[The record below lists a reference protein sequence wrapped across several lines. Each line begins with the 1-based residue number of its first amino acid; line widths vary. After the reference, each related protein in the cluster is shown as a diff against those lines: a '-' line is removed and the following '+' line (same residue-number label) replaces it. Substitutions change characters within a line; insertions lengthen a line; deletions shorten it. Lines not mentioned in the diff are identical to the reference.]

1 MKEEIYIDSNP
12 VDLDDDTN
20 ITLNYRSNFLSDVSK
35 IVSNNTYSI
44 KLPMTARNR
53 KVIDMSH
60 LPSCVT
66 NWPRINHK
74 GRYIRN
80 GVEIVSDANV
90 TLVEISDTIDV
101 AMAWGNVSAFAN
113 VVNDGKTLQDLSYG
127 EVEGTDYVVWQKS
140 STSRRFPDI
149 DYGYSEAETEV
160 WYHPAVTVKWIL
172 DRISSDSGVL
182 FTFPSNR
189 SSFIGSL
196 VVPLLTRNDA
206 QSQID
211 KYAMTFTFLNEVRYD
226 TLEGGYLC
234 LFEEGIQSNYYGQTE
249 FDTFTREV
257 AIYQSL
263 LKNGDV
269 HLWGNITL
277 ELTLENTPYGVYFT
291 AVHNEVEMFTVY
303 PLDVETVSSGRYR
316 ITYEL
321 DDVST
326 GPIESEHD
334 GAVNHAIRFYIKGVG
349 DVSGGKTTF
358 HSISGSMVL
367 KNRSDKI
374 LLRKGT
380 EPDGKFFFVPNLPDM
395 KQIDFIKAI
404 SALAGMFAIPS
415 DTGIRFITMEELL
428 GNKSKSVDWTKR
440 VVASYRDNRPKVMSF
455 SLDGFAQEN
464 IYKWKDDDEG
474 KYDGTIHVDDETLE
488 DESEVITLPFAGT
501 ENKRNRA
508 YIPLYSYDE
517 NGELQYDDNVTPRL
531 LMFTGEYSLV
541 AKFDGL
547 DWGSIIA
554 KNYIAYQGVVRQPKV
569 ITELIMISEYELRE
583 LDMSVPV
590 YLSQY
595 GKYYAIITIK
605 AEKSGICECKLCQLE
620 D

>member
-160 WYHPAVTVKWIL
+160 WYHPAVTVKWVL
-172 DRISSDSGVL
+172 DKISSDSGVL

-189 SSFIGSL
+189 STFLDRLVIPLLEKNCPSEKSESCTVVLTPKSYSIYLYGPYFRFYILFEKNLISNYFFSTLEGDGQALGYTIGLQNNFVNAKYTIIWELECIINGPISDTMSL
-196 VVPLLTRNDA
+196 VVMNGEKELLSVSPTR
-206 QSQID
+206 
-211 KYAMTFTFLNEVRYD
+211 V
-226 TLEGGYLC
+226 
-234 LFEEGIQSNYYGQTE
+234 YG
-249 FDTFTREV
+249 
-257 AIYQSL
+257 S
-263 LKNGDV
+263 
-269 HLWGNITL
+269 
-277 ELTLENTPYGVYFT
+277 
-291 AVHNEVEMFTVY
+291 TVQF
-303 PLDVETVSSGRYR
+303 S
-316 ITYEL
+316 L
-321 DDVST
+321 DDT
-326 GPIESEHD
+326 TELIGNFGNEN
-334 GAVNHAIRFYIKGVG
+334 GRIRFAITGVTKENSITDLSG
-349 DVSGGKTTF
+349 NVKIVPKTVVCANSEVGYDNKYYFVS
-358 HSISGSMVL
+358 
-367 KNRSDKI
+367 
-374 LLRKGT
+374 
-380 EPDGKFFFVPNLPDM
+380 NLPDI

-428 GNKSKSVDWTKR
+428 GNKGKAVDWTKR
-440 VVASYRDNRPKVMSF
+440 VVASYRDNRPKVISF

-464 IYKWKDDDEG
+464 VYKWKDDDEG
-474 KYDGTIHVDDETLE
+474 RYDGIIHVDDDTLE
-488 DESEVITLPFAGT
+488 DEAEVITIPFAGT

-517 NGELQYDDNVTPRL
+517 NGELQYDDGVTPRL

-547 DWGSIIA
+547 DWESIIA